1 MCARKK
7 GANTSDST
15 AMSLIKMLLAG
26 PEVSFS
32 GSPTVSPM
40 TAARWQSEPLPP
52 SVRACSL
59 APAYRRRPRGEKL
72 GQTRVCWKRL

>member
-15 AMSLIKMLLAG
+15 AMSLIRMLFAG

-40 TAARWQSEPLPP
+40 TAARWHSEPLPP

-59 APAYRRRPRGEKL
+59 APAYRRCETDRSQVVQDE
-72 GQTRVCWKRL
+72 